1 MSILKDPWLLEDD
14 YKKILKAKLSDDQY
28 RSVTSGKDEIFSDL
42 DAAMEDDDIILSEY
56 ISSKMGWLFDTIIS
70 SRDKDV
76 ILYFADRLQE
86 YSLARENSTSSIR
99 KKRKVS
105 YKILLIDIIEKYY
118 YKYYYHDITEKYYL
132 DTGKMYTSLEKV
144 LEGDISTEENC
155 PIDNMSGIPV
165 LKWLARIKYIRWQVA
180 YELDHYNHKVEDAVR
195 HLLTKERYNFEIMR
209 EATEASY
216 MSFLELY

>member
-28 RSVTSGKDEIFSDL
+28 RSVTSSKDSIFSDL
-42 DAAMEDDDIILSEY
+42 FTMKDDDIILSEY

-86 YSLARENSTSSIR
+86 YSLAHENSISSIR

-118 YKYYYHDITEKYYL
+118 HKYYYHDITEKYYL

-165 LKWLARIKYIRWQVA
+165 LQWLARIKYIRWQVA
-180 YELDHYNHKVEDAVR
+180 
-195 HLLTKERYNFEIMR
+195 
-209 EATEASY
+209 
-216 MSFLELY
+216 